1 MCELKKRF
9 SVKIIV
15 ISYNLAI
22 ICNVLFKKVTT
33 NKVLEISRL
42 LLKLKYHLFRIYLH
56 R

>member
-33 NKVLEISRL
+33 NKGAGNFAFIIEIKIPSVS
-42 LLKLKYHLFRIYLH
+42 YLFT
-56 R
+56 